1 MIRRRYIPRDNYEV
15 SFKKDSGIVFRKF
28 SSTSAEEI
36 HVDPRKHILWC
47 YRRPLT
53 DTAAEVPMR
62 EVRG

>member
-1 MIRRRYIPRDNYEV
+1 MIRRRYIPCDNYEV

-47 YRRPLT
+47 LQET
-53 DTAAEVPMR
+53 LN
-62 EVRG
+62 GHCG